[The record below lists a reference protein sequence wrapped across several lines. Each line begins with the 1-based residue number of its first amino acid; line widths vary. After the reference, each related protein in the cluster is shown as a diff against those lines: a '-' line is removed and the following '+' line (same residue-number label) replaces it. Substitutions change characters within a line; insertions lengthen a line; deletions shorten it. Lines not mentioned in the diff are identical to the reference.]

1 MNEKQKLK
9 EVAALFLKLGIIGFE
24 VPLPTSL
31 WCEEVVVKKKW
42 LEEQH
47 FLDLIEPLIWFQVLT
62 VLKWLFILVTKE
74 QGGRD

>member
-31 WCEEVVVKKKW
+31 
-42 LEEQH
+42 
-47 FLDLIEPLIWFQVLT
+47 
-62 VLKWLFILVTKE
+62 
-74 QGGRD
+74 